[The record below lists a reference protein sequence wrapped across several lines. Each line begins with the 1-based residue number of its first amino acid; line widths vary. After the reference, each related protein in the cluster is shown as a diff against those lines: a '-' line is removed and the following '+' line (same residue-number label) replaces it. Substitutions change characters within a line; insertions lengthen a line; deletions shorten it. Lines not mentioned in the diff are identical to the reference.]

1 MCFPSSH
8 FEKTV
13 PSSAPNTHDG
23 SSFPSFTEAETANH
37 RPLYLAI
44 IVGFI
49 LTEETSL
56 AGANMGIL
64 VRNTPTHCA
73 LSLKEPP
80 TLHHDAIRKVCILSL
95 VLAASTFGW
104 TQTVFTAMG
113 VILTCL
119 LLIINIGARAWY
131 FMDFLTIK
139 RDRIG
144 GSTLMPF
151 LLSFFTGLSLSFMSS
166 RISALGGKRAIEQ
179 IIFSA
184 VWIALVMILSDMDRI
199 LQQVVIGTTVR
210 KKSAVLTC

>member
-1 MCFPSSH
+1 VLFRWSN
-8 FEKTV
+8 FENAV
-13 PSSAPNTHDG
+13 PSSTPNTHDG
-23 SSFPSFTEAETANH
+23 SSFPIITEAETANH

-73 LSLKEPP
+73 LSLQEPP

-144 GSTLMPF
+144 GNTLMPF

-166 RISALGGKRAIEQ
+166 RISALGKRAIEQ

-210 KKSAVLTC
+210 KSVVLTF